1 MDPAYASTTD
11 SAHQAQVEG
20 FIAVPR
26 MERQWSL
33 KLAVVWL
40 ALTAQHG
47 SGFTTPGKGP
57 TSKIIEL
64 EFTF

>member
-1 MDPAYASTTD
+1 
-11 SAHQAQVEG
+11 
-20 FIAVPR
+20 

>member
-1 MDPAYASTTD
+1 MDPGVRINHRLCASST
-11 SAHQAQVEG
+11 VGG